1 VKQPVLH
8 QVIVGT
14 APGDAITAQAFAIR
28 SWLHELGFHSEI
40 FAKYIHQALES
51 EVRPFVTYRPARA
64 ESFLIFHH
72 SIGSSLVEEVAQ
84 LPLPLI
90 LVYHNITPAEFFA
103 DVDPVWKQRMLLGRQ
118 QLQRL
123 QASTHLGLADSFY
136 NEEELRASGYQET
149 GVLPIVV
156 EESEY
161 NLPNNEGLVARYRD
175 GGPNLLFVG
184 KVAPHK
190 KQEDLIKLL
199 YYYRRIQPG
208 ARLLLVGDKWLPGY
222 DEWLADL
229 IANLGLQQS
238 VVLTGRVSQQ
248 DMVTY
253 YRIADLYVSMS
264 EHEGFGKPLIE
275 SMYLGLP
282 ILAYAS
288 AAVPL
293 TVGRTGLLFH
303 QKNFEVLAELVDIVM
318 CDPGLRA
325 RIIER
330 QRQRVQMYLASE
342 VRQTF
347 LSYLAQLS
355 LVEK

>member
-8 QVIVGT
+8 QVTVGA

-28 SWLHELGFHSEI
+28 SWLRGLGFHSEI
-40 FAKYIHQALES
+40 FAKYIHQTLEP
-51 EVRPFVTYRPARA
+51 EVHPFVTYRPARV
-64 ESFLIFHH
+64 EPFLIFHH
-72 SIGSSLVEEVAQ
+72 SIGSSLVEEVAHLSQ
-84 LPLPLI
+84 PLI
-90 LVYHNITPAEFFA
+90 LIYHNITPAEFFV
-103 DVDPVWKQRMLLGRQ
+103 DVDTVWMQRMLLGRQ
-118 QLQRL
+118 QLRRL
-123 QASTHLGLADSFY
+123 QPSTRLGLADSFY

-161 NLPNNEGLVARYRD
+161 NLPNNEGLVARYQD

-190 KQEDLIKLL
+190 KQEDLVKLL

-208 ARLLLVGDKWLPGY
+208 ARLFLVGDKWLPSY
-222 DEWLADL
+222 DEWLVDL
-229 IANLGLQQS
+229 IAHLGLQES

-293 TVGRTGLLFH
+293 TVGRSGVLFH
-303 QKNFEVLAELVDIVM
+303 QKDFEALAELVDIVM
-318 CDPGLRA
+318 CDPALRG
-325 RIIER
+325 RITER
-330 QRQRVQMYLASE
+330 QRQRVHIYLESQ
-342 VRQTF
+342 VKQTF
-347 LSYLAQLS
+347 INYLVQLS